1 MVRVKGF
8 RVHAG
13 FGALA
18 FEFSCGV
25 ADRVIFSNGENIMY
39 IAGDHDAEPEVSGA
53 DACSM
58 HLFRANVFFYC
69 FGAVQRDSERILYYG
84 YSYRMALRVS
94 SHGDCRGKG
103 RRRGRGNGETAM
115 GMSGDNEGSFFI
127 ACVHP
132 I

>member
-1 MVRVKGF
+1 M
-8 RVHAG
+8 
-13 FGALA
+13 
-18 FEFSCGV
+18 C
-25 ADRVIFSNGENIMY
+25 
-39 IAGDHDAEPEVSGA
+39 IAGDHDAESEVSGA
-53 DACSM
+53 DAFVSRKC
-58 HLFRANVFFYC
+58 LLCIVYC
-69 FGAVQRDSERILYYG
+69 FGAVQRESERILYYG

-103 RRRGRGNGETAM
+103 RRRGRGNGETLL